1 MEIYS
6 GTYGNI
12 SIDWLPSSINLRKY
26 DEICCVNWRPS
37 LQVMESENKRQITD
51 QNKLKLG
58 TLGILAEELI
68 M

>member
-26 DEICCVNWRPS
+26 DEICCVNWGPS